1 MPTQLLMIGT
11 LVFFFLCV
19 ALAAYLLTP
28 LLRMRADHLLEQ
40 SLKQTEGYLDS
51 LYMDVQAKQ
60 VLYVAAMAS
69 AAGFLLGLL
78 LSRGSLVAGALLAV
92 AGYFAPSFYF
102 KLQRKRRHEKLNE
115 QIVGAIEM
123 ISNALRA
130 GTNFTQALALVP
142 KEMPAPIAQELTLVL
157 REMELGLS
165 LEEALKHLAQR
176 VQSEEYDLVV
186 TATNIARETGGN
198 LAEVFDR
205 IAHTIRS
212 RNEVLGKIQAQTAE
226 GKMQGI
232 FVGAL
237 PLLLGAALLVLD
249 PDKVMPMF
257 TTPIGYVMLAAV
269 LFLEGMGAY
278 FIKKVITIDA

>member
-1 MPTQLLMIGT
+1 MERNFYLIGT

-19 ALAAYLLTP
+19 ALAAYLLAP
-28 LLRMRADHLLEQ
+28 LLRVRADHLLEQ
-40 SLKQTEGYLDS
+40 SLKQAEGYLDA

-60 VLYVAAMAS
+60 VLYFAAMAS

-78 LSRGSLVAGALLAV
+78 LSRGSLVAGAVLGA
-92 AGYFAPSFYF
+92 AGYFAPSLYF
-102 KLQRKRRHEKLNE
+102 KLQRKRRREKLNE
-115 QIVGAIEM
+115 QIVAAIEM
-123 ISNALRA
+123 IANALRA

-157 REMELGLS
+157 REMELGVS
-165 LEEALKHLAQR
+165 LEEALKHLAKR

-249 PDKVMPMF
+249 PDQVKPMF
-257 TTPIGYVMLAAV
+257 TTTLGYVMLAAV
-269 LFLEGMGAY
+269 LLLEAMGAY